1 MSSQFTYFKK
11 YKVPLHGVIHVG
23 AHRGEEVHQ
32 YAELGAKKI
41 IWVEPNPD
49 VFKEMEILPVSYTH
63 LTLPTILRV

>member
-11 YKVPLHGVIHVG
+11 YKVPLRGVIHVG

-32 YAELGAKKI
+32 YEELGAKKI

-49 VFKEMEILPVSYTH
+49 VFK
-63 LTLPTILRV
+63 